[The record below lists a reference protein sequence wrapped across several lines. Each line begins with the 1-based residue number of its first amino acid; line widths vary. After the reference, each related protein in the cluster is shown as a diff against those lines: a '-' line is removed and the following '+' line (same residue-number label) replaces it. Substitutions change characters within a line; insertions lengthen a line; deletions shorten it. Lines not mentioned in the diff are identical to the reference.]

1 MVNPLYYDHNSSIE
15 ASNINQ
21 QQYTNYNYIP
31 PQNIPD
37 NYDTHFDTYQ
47 QYPTQYQGAAIP
59 PQDSEMLGDML
70 HETDVELEHE
80 MFMSWL
86 LSYGDDQQFLN
97 RFEVL
102 TSMYDS
108 IMNEYSPNE

>member
-1 MVNPLYYDHNSSIE
+1 MVHPSHYHHDSSTE
-15 ASNINQ
+15 ASNADQ
-21 QQYTNYNYIP
+21 QGYTNYSYIP

-37 NYDTHFDTYQ
+37 NYDTHVDTYQ
-47 QYPTQYQGAAIP
+47 QYPTQYEGEANPLQ
-59 PQDSEMLGDML
+59 QSEMLGDIF
-70 HETDVELEHE
+70 HETDVDLEHE

-86 LSYGDDQQFLN
+86 LSDCNDEQFLN

-108 IMNEYSPNE
+108 IVNEYSPNE